1 MSKNFPILEAAAS
14 HIEINGQMHE
24 LPVYLKHK
32 DYQMYSAIFNRET
45 LLYVGI
51 NAVECYAFPNEIIVK
66 GSLENHEP
74 CTKKE
79 FDRAFQDTFFHRAQ
93 ISEGKL

>member
-24 LPVYLKHK
+24 LPVYLKHELGRIYVALTRHK
-32 DYQMYSAIFNRET
+32 SGICIYENKTVDIITYNRGYNGYT
-45 LLYVGI
+45 I
-51 NAVECYAFPNEIIVK
+51 
-66 GSLENHEP
+66 S
-74 CTKKE
+74 TKQE
-79 FDRAFQDTFFHRAQ
+79 FDRAFQDTFFHLAQ